1 MQTEEEYR
9 LIRGNTTYCFIRSH
23 GGWTLEVRHTVLG
36 LELPLPGTYPILP
49 EMEAVLLQ
57 YQEDGHTIREVH
69 LQKEEGERYQ
79 VCDHCDVEEQQWFR
93 EILGKKIGLKI
104 RKK

>member
-1 MQTEEEYR
+1 
-9 LIRGNTTYCFIRSH
+9 
-23 GGWTLEVRHTVLG
+23 
-36 LELPLPGTYPILP
+36 
-49 EMEAVLLQ
+49 
-57 YQEDGHTIREVH
+57 
-69 LQKEEGERYQ
+69 